1 MVFKLTSFDK
11 ILQRHSSS
19 ASSPDQKTPEMY
31 RHVSTPGLG
40 NTDEISQEYHMIPQN
55 EVRFFDVS
63 YYNQILSL
71 DN

>member
-31 RHVSTPGLG
+31 HHVRTPGLG
-40 NTDEISQEYHMIPQN
+40 NTAETSQEYHMIPQN
-55 EVRFFDVS
+55 EVRV
-63 YYNQILSL
+63 LSCFML
-71 DN
+71 QSNSGIR